1 MSSSGFKYKLIKK
14 TLNEKLKVIFL
25 TGTAGAGKSLLTSK
39 IKEYYAKN
47 STFPATLNLDP
58 GVEKLPYSPDIDVRD
73 YVDVNSL
80 MQQYELGSNG
90 SLIMAN
96 DLVATK
102 IDEIQTEIDNVNPD
116 YLLVDTPGQIELFAY
131 RQSGPFFVNNIRADE
146 KVNVFLYDGTLIS
159 SPSNFVSLTLL
170 STSIRL
176 RLGLPTLNVITK
188 TDLIQDKLS
197 EILEWTSEDFDLE
210 SKIAKEV
217 DGETLP
223 LISDMFHTLSNNG
236 FFEDLIPISNATG
249 EGMVNL
255 ESALSRTI
263 NLGEEVED

>member
-1 MSSSGFKYKLIKK
+1 M
-14 TLNEKLKVIFL
+14 KVIFV

-47 STFPATLNLDP
+47 SAFPATLNLDP
-58 GVEKLPYSPDIDVRD
+58 GVGKLPYSPDIDVRD
-73 YVDVNSL
+73 YVDLNSL
-80 MQQYELGSNG
+80 MDQYELGSNG

-102 IDEIQTEIDNVNPD
+102 IDEIQKEVDTVNPD

-131 RQSGPFFVNNIRADE
+131 RPSGPFFVKNLNADD
-146 KVNVFLYDGTLIS
+146 KINLFLFDGTMIS
-159 SPSNFVSLTLL
+159 SPSNFVSLSLL

-176 RLGLPTLNVITK
+176 RLGLPTINAITK
-188 TDLIQDKLS
+188 TDLIQDKLDKV
-197 EILEWTSEDFDLE
+197 LEWASEDNNLVSDV
-210 SKIAKEV
+210 SSEV
-217 DGETLP
+217 DGETLS
-223 LISDMFHTLSNNG
+223 LISDVLQSLNKNE
-236 FFEDLIPISNATG
+236 FFDDLFPISNATG